1 MVFFGLRGAT
11 LVNPDNLDFQKEHK
25 LVLSE
30 IDYVHPRCTVG
41 QWLPKDKT
49 IAVFPAS
56 TVPHKRHVKTAMTN
70 SGRGANQLMTGRYRD
85 YRKGIHKKGGPTAH
99 EAFRQIA
106 AHPIRRTADDFD
118 YDNDDRVEF
127 TNPFDNIHAA
137 WSMGVDN
144 DNYAS
149 AGCQV
154 IVGYPKCT
162 KRGDKP
168 DIGAW
173 GVFKENAY
181 NPELGQD
188 VFPYVLLSAR
198 DAQRIVLD
206 GPAKL
211 TRLRFGS
218 DGELVKLVQNAL
230 KTEDFYE
237 GNVDGDFGERT
248 LRAVLAYQ
256 EATFGPAADDGI
268 VGPLTASAL
277 GIEWPK

>member
-1 MVFFGLRGAT
+1 
-11 LVNPDNLDFQKEHK
+11 
-25 LVLSE
+25 
-30 IDYVHPRCTVG
+30 
-41 QWLPKDKT
+41 
-49 IAVFPAS
+49 
-56 TVPHKRHVKTAMTN
+56 
-70 SGRGANQLMTGRYRD
+70 MTGRYRD

-181 NPELGQD
+181 SPELGQD
-188 VFPYVLLSAR
+188 VFLYVLLSAR

-277 GIEWPK
+277 GIEWPQ